1 MSQQKLEKVIRVFLN
16 PEIGTNLN
24 KPASSC
30 NIILEGNRA
39 YYGTSTKSASFGHW
53 QAEVVILSIRQH

>member
-24 KPASSC
+24 PNLRVAAT
-30 NIILEGNRA
+30 LPLRA
-39 YYGTSTKSASFGHW
+39 TVLIMVHPLKVLVLATGRLRVLF
-53 QAEVVILSIRQH
+53 